1 MSKRIGAVPEETKEW
16 IISAAIDEFFEYGL
30 SKSSLR
36 RICSNAGVTTGALY
50 FFFEGKD
57 DLFKTVISKV
67 TDPFSQL
74 INEHYQYEQ
83 TESNQY
89 IDNGA
94 DADFEISRLLI
105 DLYFKDQKIWDILL
119 HHLNHSSVQTF
130 IDSFIDVSTE
140 HYTKLLDRMDLS
152 QRKEPIDNFSIH
164 QYVHM
169 QVDAMLTLISHDFN
183 KEDMTKHSKAVIK
196 MLRGAFKVLIT
207 E

>member
-16 IISAAIDEFFEYGL
+16 ILSAAIDEFFEYGL
-30 SKSSLR
+30 SGSSLR

-50 FFFEGKD
+50 FFFENKD

-67 TDPFSQL
+67 TDPFTEL
-74 INEHYQYEQ
+74 INEHYRYEQ

-89 IDNGA
+89 IDNGS

-105 DLYFKDQKIWDILL
+105 DLYFKNQKIWDILL
-119 HHLNHSSVQTF
+119 HHLNHPAVQNF
-130 IDSFIDVSTE
+130 IDSFIDISTE
-140 HYTKLLDRMDLS
+140 HYIKLLDNMDLS
-152 QRKEPIDNFSIH
+152 KRKEPIDEFLIH

-196 MLRGAFKVLIT
+196 MLRGAFQVLIT